1 MILQEKTSLVRNNMY
16 MLDVQ
21 ISLIPLFIY
30 RRLRCLPTELH
41 SKMAAENRNQ
51 IKMRKSKRSQTLKDG

>member
-1 MILQEKTSLVRNNMY
+1 MILQERASLVCNNMY
-16 MLDVQ
+16 MLGIQ
-21 ISLIPLFIY
+21 ISLTPLFIY

-51 IKMRKSKRSQTLKDG
+51 IKIRKSKRSQTLKDG